1 MESLISNFQEIE
13 LHETQLVVKQLHS
26 VRMLWF
32 EQLETHLSNLYHN
45 KLSRAADAFKPAFL
59 AFFDAEHQTFGLKM
73 FHNLDQLKLQFKREN
88 LHEVSPLPTLMG
100 LMRKDLYSRR
110 DTFQGISC
118 SQKGKCND
126 LLTQQYKV
134 NAKGD
139 MGSQL
144 HDEIL
149 HEHLIKV
156 KCQDAISR
164 YSDQSVQAMD
174 GSLIVSK
181 SSLIEPENNNAVSA
195 KAEIE
200 YSYAKVKRK
209 RSLCVKAVDGG
220 WLSQKAVA
228 SSHDKQDTSSSSGII
243 THKLW
248 MQISDPVNNDKEQL
262 LSTIDGSALHN
273 ILANEQQHT
282 EQSEPNYDTHLLETI
297 DSNTTPTSTNMCHRG
312 GEIDQDALLNA
323 ELLKTKD
330 MVCMEVYNELSKRFL
345 QLEKHCISLEIS
357 IQQKEE
363 SFHSNKPCKNK
374 EYPEF
379 REFFVINDLK
389 AQLQAKTTLICDLKN
404 QIKSVKEASN
414 EAKVKNDIDVIETI
428 NIELEHSVAKLLAAN
443 EQLHKEKE
451 HLKQTYKEL
460 YDTIKKTRVQNKDN
474 SDSLISQINQ
484 KSVENV
490 DLKAQI
496 QEKVFAN
503 AALKNELRKLKGNIV
518 DSKFAKASILG
529 KPPLQPSRNH
539 LVVRQPNAFTSERPR
554 MSRPRFASQ
563 VDEKNDLSKTVTPHY
578 LPKVRESAAA
588 KPHQVNAPNYSR
600 NSHKESYGSNDMVH
614 AYFLEDAR
622 KMTQD
627 KTRIPNHRDMASTRA
642 HCTPN
647 ACTPKPRNIYRSSP
661 VSKCSGGMSNGEP
674 LVDHSRNSSF
684 FLDSKQFVCSICHK
698 YIFNTN
704 HDDCITKIL
713 NKVNSRAKVQS
724 PKIRNNNPVEPK
736 NHTHKPGRQ
745 NGIGQRFSLNKSSA
759 VHEKPHTP
767 RSCLR
772 WKPTG
777 RIFKTVSLRWIPT
790 GKVFIDSTT
799 KVDSEPPNGSN
810 DDITNP
816 YECNQTLYVSAGTS
830 NSSAGLVLH
839 LDVVW
844 TKQFKPRSSSKDVW
858 IKQFRPR
865 LRDSLLHDN
874 IIPKPDLALEIGPPK
889 KTVGYCFQDDSLYCV
904 KEEGL
909 LYSSKKLKGISNSYP
924 AEQEMDE
931 CHKLLTNKF
940 LEWEADVDSEHFD
953 RDDNTGDDNEETKP
967 DPEEIYN
974 SGPAPSLMTPGYI
987 SSGLVQISVSPT
999 PYVPPSKK
1007 DYEILA
1013 VDPVGSPSSTTID
1026 QDEQSTSTSP
1036 TNQEIQSQVT
1046 HQGPVPQFMAPD
1058 HSSSGPVLHEMTSDQ
1073 IRSDLT
1079 PNRQET
1085 SVDNISSDLVS
1096 NKQKASDYD
1105 ISGPVPP
1112 RKNVVSLADKT
1123 DSSQKEIEFLFNH
1136 FFEEYFSPINVHAE
1150 ENNNDQAAN
1159 ASHEYQW
1166 TKDHPLEQVIDN
1178 PTNPVQTRQQLA
1190 TDPEMCMF
1198 ALTVSTEE
1206 PKNSKEAMADSA
1218 WIEAMQDELH

>member
-1 MESLISNFQEIE
+1 
-13 LHETQLVVKQLHS
+13 
-26 VRMLWF
+26 
-32 EQLETHLSNLYHN
+32 
-45 KLSRAADAFKPAFL
+45 
-59 AFFDAEHQTFGLKM
+59 
-73 FHNLDQLKLQFKREN
+73 
-88 LHEVSPLPTLMG
+88 MG

-228 SSHDKQDTSSSSGII
+228 SSHDKQDTSSSS
-243 THKLW
+243 
-248 MQISDPVNNDKEQL
+248 
-262 LSTIDGSALHN
+262 
-273 ILANEQQHT
+273 
-282 EQSEPNYDTHLLETI
+282 
-297 DSNTTPTSTNMCHRG
+297 
-312 GEIDQDALLNA
+312 
-323 ELLKTKD
+323 D

-428 NIELEHSVAKLLAAN
+428 NIKLEHSVAKLLAAN

-484 KSVENV
+484 KSVENA

-600 NSHKESYGSNDMVH
+600 NIVIKNCMVLMIWVDGSLLEV
-614 AYFLEDAR
+614 AYRHHELKSSNLGVMCSTSNCGSKPPGNKRNNKILQILSRNKKNKVEAQLR
-622 KMTQD
+622 KVNKMNHVVKPTCD
-627 KTRIPNHRDMASTRA
+627 VDVKHSLSNANSEILCAHLLSLVLDPN
-642 HCTPN
+642 
-647 ACTPKPRNIYRSSP
+647 
-661 VSKCSGGMSNGEP
+661 VSK
-674 LVDHSRNSSF
+674 
-684 FLDSKQFVCSICHK
+684 
-698 YIFNTN
+698 T
-704 HDDCITKIL
+704 HDRESVL
-713 NKVNSRAKVQS
+713 
-724 PKIRNNNPVEPK
+724 
-736 NHTHKPGRQ
+736 THE
-745 NGIGQRFSLNKSSA
+745 LA
-759 VHEKPHTP
+759 AAP
-767 RSCLR
+767 R
-772 WKPTG
+772 
-777 RIFKTVSLRWIPT
+777 V
-790 GKVFIDSTT
+790 V
-799 KVDSEPPNGSN
+799 
-810 DDITNP
+810 
-816 YECNQTLYVSAGTS
+816 
-830 NSSAGLVLH
+830 VLA
-839 LDVVW
+839 
-844 TKQFKPRSSSKDVW
+844 
-858 IKQFRPR
+858 
-865 LRDSLLHDN
+865 DSLVSTSID
-874 IIPKPDLALEIGPPK
+874 
-889 KTVGYCFQDDSLYCV
+889 QD
-904 KEEGL
+904 
-909 LYSSKKLKGISNSYP
+909 
-924 AEQEMDE
+924 A
-931 CHKLLTNKF
+931 
-940 LEWEADVDSEHFD
+940 
-953 RDDNTGDDNEETKP
+953 
-967 DPEEIYN
+967 
-974 SGPAPSLMTPGYI
+974 
-987 SSGLVQISVSPT
+987 
-999 PYVPPSKK
+999 
-1007 DYEILA
+1007 
-1013 VDPVGSPSSTTID
+1013 SSTTIPSTQE
-1026 QDEQSTSTSP
+1026 QDHSPNISQGFKESPKSP
-1036 TNQEIQSQVT
+1036 TFRDDPLHESL
-1046 HQGPVPQFMAPD
+1046 HED
-1058 HSSSGPVLHEMTSDQ
+1058 SSSQGSSSNVKTYEFGRVLNYKARLVAQGFRQEEGIDFEESFAPVARIEAIRIFIANAANKNMTIFQMDVKTAFLNGELKEEVYVSQLEGLVDQENPSHVYKLKRPFFVPVLTSSRALVQ
-1073 IRSDLT
+1073 L
-1079 PNRQET
+1079 
-1085 SVDNISSDLVS
+1085 SVKFPHS
-1096 NKQKASDYD
+1096 
-1105 ISGPVPP
+1105 
-1112 RKNVVSLADKT
+1112 
-1123 DSSQKEIEFLFNH
+1123 
-1136 FFEEYFSPINVHAE
+1136 
-1150 ENNNDQAAN
+1150 
-1159 ASHEYQW
+1159 
-1166 TKDHPLEQVIDN
+1166 
-1178 PTNPVQTRQQLA
+1178 
-1190 TDPEMCMF
+1190 
-1198 ALTVSTEE
+1198 
-1206 PKNSKEAMADSA
+1206 
-1218 WIEAMQDELH
+1218 